1 LGLKKA
7 WQCKHFRVPERGIE
21 YFLRTGSLRK
31 TEKKYSN
38 EKKGRR
44 QKKSQVEQKIFLE
57 IGKKKQKKK

>member
-1 LGLKKA
+1 
-7 WQCKHFRVPERGIE
+7 
-21 YFLRTGSLRK
+21 LRK